1 MELIEK
7 IKQKIA
13 EDSAFADTLNAAK
26 TPEELLDKLIA
37 AGYEVTEDDLKSLK
51 VSDGE
56 PISDDD
62 LDNVAGG
69 FLFFFF

>member
-7 IKQKIA
+7 IKQKMA
-13 EDSAFADTLNAAK
+13 EDSAFADTLKAAK

-37 AGYEVTEDDLKSLK
+37 AGYEVTEDDIKSLK
-51 VSDGE
+51 GNDGE

-69 FLFFFF
+69 WWIFW

>member
-1 MELIEK
+1 MDKLEQ
-7 IKQKIA
+7 IKKKVA
-13 EDSAFADTLNAAK
+13 EDAEFAASLKETK

-37 AGYEVTEDDLKSLK
+37 AGYEVTADDLKSLK
-51 VSDGE
+51 GSDGE

-69 FLFFFF
+69 MYFLA

>member
-1 MELIEK
+1 MEKMEQ
-7 IKQKIA
+7 IKKKIA
-13 EDSAFADTLNAAK
+13 EDVEFAASLKAAK
-26 TPEELLDKLIA
+26 TPEEVLDKLIA

-69 FLFFFF
+69 FFFIFF

>member
-7 IKQKIA
+7 IKQRMA
-13 EDSAFADTLNAAK
+13 EDSVFADTLKAAK

-37 AGYEVTEDDLKSLK
+37 AGYEVTADDIKSLK
-51 VSDGE
+51 GNDGE

-69 FLFFFF
+69 WWIFW